1 MKHTKTNNPN
11 WNNWNR
17 LQYTTC
23 WVRALIAKNIPLR
36 EKGVVFTHT
45 KQNGIAINSPKMAT
59 KPPIAI

>member
-23 WVRALIAKNIPLR
+23 WVRALIAKNIPLW
-36 EKGVVFTHT
+36 KKALIST
-45 KQNGIAINSPKMAT
+45 KQSKMVSPLIAQKWLQNHL
-59 KPPIAI
+59 